1 MRRVPSSEETITVK
15 LVWVD
20 DGERNFK
27 GMVGGAMIKN
37 QEGVVISMRETWPD
51 LVLRYIKYR
60 VWHPKL
66 PQTSITPQQSQNPD
80 SSLET
85 FVSHWSKNTQ
95 NRSFPLAEAENDIC
109 IPLYQPPFSPYVGLA
124 GYLRFCGHHLK
135 RQDWIWNISNT

>member
-37 QEGVVISMRETWPD
+37 QEGVVISMMETWPD

-66 PQTSITPQQSQNPD
+66 PQTT
-80 SSLET
+80 T
-85 FVSHWSKNTQ
+85 VSKS
-95 NRSFPLAEAENDIC
+95 R
-109 IPLYQPPFSPYVGLA
+109 
-124 GYLRFCGHHLK
+124 
-135 RQDWIWNISNT
+135 